1 MITINSI
8 QELDYLMEH
17 AKVALA
23 KFYVDD
29 NLCGYVS
36 SFQARAD
43 NCWVRLYGDSEII
56 NLAKLA
62 NHKIHFTVI
71 LK

>member
-17 AKVALA
+17 AEVELA

-29 NLCGYVS
+29 NLYGYVL
-36 SFQARAD
+36 SFQAQAD
-43 NCWVRLYGDSEII
+43 NCWVRLYDGAEV

-62 NHKIHFTVI
+62 NNKIHFKVI